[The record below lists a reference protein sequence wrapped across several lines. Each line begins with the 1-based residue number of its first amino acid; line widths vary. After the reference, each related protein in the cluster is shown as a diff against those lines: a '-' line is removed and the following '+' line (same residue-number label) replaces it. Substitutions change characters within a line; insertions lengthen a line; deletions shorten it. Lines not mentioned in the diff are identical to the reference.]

1 MDRFHKVSRS
11 EPCPVC
17 GKPDWCVVSNDGGT
31 AICMR
36 VESDR
41 PHDKGGWVHVL
52 KSIAPVR
59 MVYAPRPAPR
69 RQVVDMARLFDGY
82 RKEFTD
88 RPNSLER
95 LGAELGLDGATV
107 DRLKCGRSCFYM
119 SWCFPMRD
127 GDGRIVGIRL
137 RRYGSGDKFS
147 VAGSKD
153 GLFYDPNLCV
163 ERTISCGIY
172 GRELTIVE
180 GASDCA
186 AGYAIG
192 LAAVG
197 RSSCNTGA
205 DALKRLCERLRVNR
219 VTIVTD
225 NDRFKARIVRHPGC
239 APYREMWRPGVEG
252 AERLANDLKAMY
264 RIVTPPKKDLRE
276 WVRCGCT
283 AETFREAADRQK
295 WRLAR

>member
-1 MDRFHKVSRS
+1 
-11 EPCPVC
+11 
-17 GKPDWCVVSNDGGT
+17 
-31 AICMR
+31 MR

-41 PHDKGGWVHVL
+41 PHGRGGWVHVL

-59 MVYAPRPAPR
+59 RVYAPQPVR
-69 RQVVDMARLFDGY
+69 RRVVDMARLFDGY
-82 RKEFTD
+82 RKEFED

-153 GLFYDPNLCV
+153 GLFSDPQMEVPPVPSN
-163 ERTISCGIY
+163 GIK

-205 DALKRLCERLRVNR
+205 DALKRLCKRLRVNR
-219 VTIVTD
+219 VTIITD
-225 NDRFKARIVRHPGC
+225 NDRFKARIVRRPGC
-239 APYREMWRPGVEG
+239 APRREMWRPGVEG
-252 AERLANDLKAMY
+252 AERLVKALGEVVY

-283 AETFREAADRQK
+283 AEIFREAADRQK
-295 WRLAR
+295 WRFA

>member
-41 PHDKGGWVHVL
+41 PHDRGGWVHVL

-59 MVYAPRPAPR
+59 RVYAPPPVR
-69 RQVVDMARLFDGY
+69 RRVVDMARLFDGY
-82 RKEFTD
+82 RREFTD
-88 RPNSLER
+88 RPDSADR
-95 LGAELGLDGATV
+95 LGAELGLGGAAV
-107 DRLKCGRSCFYM
+107 DRLACGRSAFYM

-127 GDGRIVGIRL
+127 GDGRITGIRL

-147 VAGSKD
+147 VPGSRD
-153 GLFYDPNLCV
+153 GLFYDPDLRV
-163 ERTISCGIY
+163 ERTVSNGIY
-172 GRELTIVE
+172 GRELAIVE

-186 AGYAIG
+186 AAYAIG

-197 RSSCNTGA
+197 RSSCSTGA

-239 APYREMWRPGVEG
+239 APRREMWRPGVEG
-252 AERLANDLKAMY
+252 AERLADDLKAMY

-283 AETFREAADRQK
+283 AETFREAAERQK